1 MLGEA
6 MCRSMLRMVLAAVA
20 IIGLAAPLAA
30 EPKAEQPKV
39 GDGVGKKAD
48 RPVKD
53 VAEEA
58 FALPKGV
65 VLSAKQAEAYR
76 QIREQFK
83 PLLQIALERVE
94 SSTDEKEKLKAV
106 AEVKKI
112 RQAIQQAILDIL
124 KNPPFDPK
132 DASKKTQGKKSQ
144 HAKKNAHRAKHAAKH
159 RAASKVQGSHGDKK
173 AASKISWR
181 Q

>member
-1 MLGEA
+1 
-6 MCRSMLRMVLAAVA
+6 MCQWIVRIVSTSVA

-30 EPKAEQPKV
+30 EPNAEQPEV

-53 VAEEA
+53 VAEGA

-65 VLSAKQAEAYR
+65 VLNTKQAEAHR

-83 PLLQIALERVE
+83 PLLQSALDRVG

-112 RQAIQQAILDIL
+112 RQAIQRAIVDIL

-132 DASKKTQGKKSQ
+132 DVSKKKQGKKGQ

-159 RAASKVQGSHGDKK
+159 RAASKTRGDHRAKK
-173 AASKISWR
+173 AAPC
-181 Q
+181 